1 MLNVVAIM
9 GRLVADPELRTTTS
23 GINMARFRI
32 ACDRN
37 FARQGEQRQADFL
50 DVVAWRS
57 QADFVCKYF
66 QKGSLIVIDGSI
78 QTRQYQD
85 KNGNN
90 RTAVEIVAN
99 NINFAGPKNS
109 SGSTGGGAS
118 YGSQPRQNAQPA
130 ARPSNI
136 EAVPATRQGI
146 LMTLPSSTT
155 ATICRSK
162 ASNPTQKFKQEVN
175 QQWLLRKTKAPAPH
189 VPCAA
194 AARRSA
200 ASASIA
206 LTRSIT
212 RMLPVCASMS
222 LSGPRSFPAA
232 SLAPALIISVP

>member
-37 FARQGEQRQADFL
+37 FARQGEQRQADFF
-50 DVVAWRS
+50 DVVAWRG

-85 KNGNN
+85 KNGSN

-99 NINFAGPKNS
+99 NVHFAGSKNAN
-109 SGSTGGGAS
+109 GGTGGGAA
-118 YGSQPRQNAQPA
+118 YGSQPRQNAQSA

-136 EAVPATRQGI
+136 EAVPSYSAGDNDDFAVI
-146 LMTLPSSTT
+146 DDSDDLP
-155 ATICRSK
+155 
-162 ASNPTQKFKQEVN
+162 F
-175 QQWLLRKTKAPAPH
+175 
-189 VPCAA
+189 
-194 AARRSA
+194 
-200 ASASIA
+200 
-206 LTRSIT
+206 
-212 RMLPVCASMS
+212 
-222 LSGPRSFPAA
+222 
-232 SLAPALIISVP
+232 